1 MNPETEE
8 WILKAEGDWR
18 TMRREAVV
26 TDGPNYDAVCFHA
39 QQCVEKYLK
48 ALLFESEIQFPKIH
62 DLGKLLSL
70 LREAYPQLQDL
81 SDKALVL
88 TAFAVEFRYPG
99 ELAEIDDSKEAV
111 TYCSEIRDVLRSL
124 LDL

>member
-8 WILKAEGDWR
+8 WVLKAEGDWR
-18 TMRREAVV
+18 TMNREAVV

-48 ALLFESEIQFPKIH
+48 ALLFRSEIQFPKVH

-70 LREAYPQLQDL
+70 LREKYPQLQDF
-81 SDKALVL
+81 SDKAAVL

-99 ELAEIDDSKEAV
+99 ELAEIEDSEEAV
-111 TYCSEIRDVLRSL
+111 RYCGELRDALRSL